1 VFHSQDP
8 VVRCCSSAAELTIA
22 ATQSLSKDQLKQ
34 VSSGPSF
41 NYLQHLFFF
50 FFLLGNVIVDEA
62 LENAWLI
69 DFEFEGAINVAMSLR
84 SPARRQR

>member
-1 VFHSQDP
+1 
-8 VVRCCSSAAELTIA
+8 
-22 ATQSLSKDQLKQ
+22 
-34 VSSGPSF
+34 
-41 NYLQHLFFF
+41 
-50 FFLLGNVIVDEA
+50 LLGNVIVDEA